1 VRRRARLDLLVVVED
16 VFRVVLRFQVDEP
29 LISLV
34 STTAHGQPVKIALL
48 RLFAIEVGSP

>member
-16 VFRVVLRFQVDEP
+16 VFRVVLRFQVGEP